1 MTRSFRLAP
10 IVVVLGLVAASP
22 GAIAQGQT
30 WRLTCSNHG
39 NAVPEPLGDRPGHAL
54 QASESTCTVAGGPM
68 DGGVTS
74 QNAIWEVDGAKWTL
88 IVSTS
93 LTRRPDG
100 RLLGLNTVGTLDV
113 QMQDGRPVGWTASGQ
128 GKVALASGKAAALA
142 GKAYTWTGRTTA
154 PGVYILD
161 VTMP

>member
-1 MTRSFRLAP
+1 MTRSFPLAA
-10 IVVVLGLVAASP
+10 VLVALGTTAVSP
-22 GAIAQGQT
+22 AAIAQGQT

-39 NAVPEPLGDRPGHAL
+39 NAAPEPLGDRPGHAL
-54 QASESTCTVAGGPM
+54 QVSESTCTVAGGPM

-74 QNAIWEVDGAKWTL
+74 QQVIWEVDGAKWTL
-88 IVSTS
+88 LVSTS

-128 GKVALASGKAAALA
+128 GKVALASGKAVALA
-142 GKAYTWTGRTTA
+142 GKAFTWTGRTTA
-154 PGVYILD
+154 PGVFTLD

>member
-1 MTRSFRLAP
+1 
-10 IVVVLGLVAASP
+10 
-22 GAIAQGQT
+22 
-30 WRLTCSNHG
+30 
-39 NAVPEPLGDRPGHAL
+39 
-54 QASESTCTVAGGPM
+54 M

-74 QNAIWEVDGAKWTL
+74 QHVVWEVDGAKWNL

-100 RLLGLNTVGTLDV
+100 RLLGLNTAGTLDM

-128 GKVALASGKAAALA
+128 GRVALASGKAAALA
-142 GKAYTWTGRTTA
+142 GKAFTWAGRTTA
-154 PGVYILD
+154 PGVFTID